1 MVVRKRK
8 LTVVDME
15 WQVIKGRANFRN
27 VHRGLVVYF
36 LIRVIWTKFLLRVTT
51 RFEYYDNVTNISH

>member
-51 RFEYYDNVTNISH
+51 RFEY